1 MDDLVQSILEV
12 LSHFK
17 VLQYAVC
24 AHSISG
30 LVAVKVAESEPVCQG
45 LILIE
50 QTTYSVLYGE
60 LAQNPYP
67 EFLALQEKVQTLGGG
82 YEYLKK
88 IGQESFSVADFKIL
102 RAKAEKSS
110 DRLKSLQ
117 EGFQHYCSIAKSDF
131 QNLDISFQF
140 PIFILSQAY
149 REQEYKDSEFASQN
163 TQIIL
168 GGNHHYL
175 HWSQSEKIVEF
186 LLGM

>member
-1 MDDLVQSILEV
+1 MKIFLPVIRKLPKNWGYLTIDYPNAGQSPLENQENFVLDDLVQSILEV

-60 LAQNPYP
+60 LAQILIQNFSLTG
-67 EFLALQEKVQTLGGG
+67 EVQTLGGG

-88 IGQESFSVADFKIL
+88 
-102 RAKAEKSS
+102 
-110 DRLKSLQ
+110 
-117 EGFQHYCSIAKSDF
+117 
-131 QNLDISFQF
+131 
-140 PIFILSQAY
+140 
-149 REQEYKDSEFASQN
+149 
-163 TQIIL
+163 
-168 GGNHHYL
+168 
-175 HWSQSEKIVEF
+175 
-186 LLGM
+186 